1 MGIKLFRL
9 PHLSGKFFLVFTTI
23 LAFAALI
30 GVSYYFYNQYQRT
43 QKLLQNP
50 TEAAK
55 AETKFILGQVGKLM
69 DLPTDEDPTIATIL
83 DSEKLKDQPF
93 FAKAKNGDKVILYT
107 NARKAILFR
116 PDTNRV
122 IDFAP
127 INIGTPSA
135 QPVTPVRIVLYNGT
149 NIVGLTQTFEKSLKS
164 KATNIEVVGR
174 ANAKKTDYGETIVV
188 DLTGTKPE
196 LAKQMAEL
204 VKGEVS
210 ELPDGEVKPAVTAD
224 LLVILGNNS
233 AAQDAGSPTPTAKP

>member
-1 MGIKLFRL
+1 MKLFRL
-9 PHLSGKFFLVFTTI
+9 PKPSGKFFLIFTTF
-23 LAFAALI
+23 LAFAALV

-55 AETKFILGQVGKLM
+55 VETKFILGKVGKLM
-69 DLPTDEDPTIATIL
+69 DLPTGEDPTIATIL

-127 INIGTPSA
+127 INIGNPSA

-204 VKGEVS
+204 VK
-210 ELPDGEVKPAVTAD
+210 
-224 LLVILGNNS
+224 
-233 AAQDAGSPTPTAKP
+233 